1 MMRFIK
7 ILLIKHCLIT
17 FNLQPPFFPLFPV
30 DSEHGVT
37 TDGSSHYSGEYVII
51 GAGEVHLQRCID
63 DLKERFACIQLN
75 VSAPIVPFRE
85 TVIEPPKMDMVNEAV
100 VNEPN
105 SAQSR
110 QTVAAAAA
118 GARDQDEET
127 SNQGVVDREKG
138 LIEIKT
144 ANKLCSLRI
153 RVMPLPAEV
162 ARFLD
167 EQTDLIKLLIS
178 LSSSKTSN
186 ERKQK
191 EDNVCETFVVC
202 RFLVCS
208 LCC

>member
-37 TDGSSHYSGEYVII
+37 TDGSSHVSGEYVII

-63 DLKERFACIQLN
+63 DLKERFACIELN

-85 TVIEPPKMDMVNEAV
+85 TVIEPPKTDMVNEAV

-110 QTVAAAAA
+110 QTVAAAAT

-138 LIEIKT
+138 LFEIKT

-202 RFLVCS
+202 GFLVCS